1 MTIGN
6 KTAVKT
12 PTNPIAKAA
21 KAAAFS
27 LISRERAMPIACEIS
42 PSVNPFA
49 ASCLIFRTLNT
60 NVPKSAPKSP
70 VRTTNP
76 IANEGTAPMSCA
88 VMSVMGAVTDFVVI
102 ESIVI
107 FEASKSHKI
116 PTALRIVNVPPAK
129 SVTVIGR
136 K

>member
-1 MTIGN
+1 
-6 KTAVKT
+6 
-12 PTNPIAKAA
+12 
-21 KAAAFS
+21 
-27 LISRERAMPIACEIS
+27 MPIACEIS